1 MIFIACDNWNFLNTS
16 DNWKQVVEKQEKS
29 LENNFNRQVIFNDFA
44 KSLNYL
50 TFSGKFSNIYFLK
63 LPWVGSSR
71 KN

>member
-16 DNWKQVVEKQEKS
+16 DNWKQVVEKQGKS

-50 TFSGKFSNIYFLK
+50 SLFRESLVTSIF
-63 LPWVGSSR
+63 
-71 KN
+71 